1 MKTSAV
7 PVETPVIEAPA
18 GVFESPHDVWPAFVA
33 GLLVDGLVDFP
44 LLTPR
49 LVGTFTLV
57 LALADASGHLYRGEQ
72 VHALRR
78 LLPGGKPRTAA
89 GKGGERL

>member
-1 MKTSAV
+1 M
-7 PVETPVIEAPA
+7 
-18 GVFESPHDVWPAFVA
+18 
-33 GLLVDGLVDFP
+33 GLVDFP

-57 LALADASGHLYRGEQ
+57 LALADASGHLYRGEPGTRP
-72 VHALRR
+72 A
-78 LLPGGKPRTAA
+78 PPATGGKPRTAA